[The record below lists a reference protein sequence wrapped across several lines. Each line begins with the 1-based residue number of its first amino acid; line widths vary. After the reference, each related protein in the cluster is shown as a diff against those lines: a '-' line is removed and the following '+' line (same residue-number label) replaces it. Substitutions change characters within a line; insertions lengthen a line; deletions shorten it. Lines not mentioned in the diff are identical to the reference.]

1 MLPWRVLLCWLSLL
15 FAPVTAV
22 FAWER
27 EGSAQFSLSHN
38 YVRQES
44 AGELRRSWVGQVRPR
59 LSLALRGGKTRL
71 GADYGMRGQLSVP
84 AGGETVYHQLGL
96 RGEGDFLQRRLRLS
110 LSASR
115 SQSILAPEQGLV
127 ADYFLGGGNLRDVD
141 QYRFSGR
148 WGNRFGRWALLSLE
162 SGFSQFRYGVGEGR
176 RENWSA
182 RLAQGPRFRRLTWGV
197 SVGEQ
202 RSLGTGRAVKQ
213 RHFSLDAG
221 WLLSSHWS
229 LFAQAQRYRYDRPAA
244 GLTGAVSGGGDVY
257 LAGLRY
263 RANRRAGAQ
272 LGYQRG
278 FFGRGVT
285 GAVDYRH
292 RRLFLQ
298 VSARR
303 DLINGLATLGAGGF
317 GSGGGLVGGGGAGFG
332 GGTALPGTGLSPSL
346 PGVGVVATQNVLY
359 VSRSERV
366 SLSYQG
372 RRLSQGFS
380 WSRVRFESQ
389 ADGRVTRYDD
399 WSLSPAW
406 RLGGR
411 TQVDGRIGGRRYL
424 ATGAATTRLTYWS
437 LGARRSF
444 GGRSQ
449 INATVYQYRQVGGV
463 RRVDLRVSLQFQYRL
478 WP

>member
-1 MLPWRVLLCWLSLL
+1 MLPWRALLLSVCLL
-15 FAPVTAV
+15 APLTAA

-38 YVRQES
+38 YLRQES
-44 AGELRRSWVGQVRPR
+44 AGDLRRSWVGQVQPR
-59 LSLALRGGKTRL
+59 LSLALRGGKSRL
-71 GADYGMRGQLSVP
+71 GVDYGMRGQLSVP
-84 AGGETVYHQLGL
+84 AGGETVYHQFRLTGERSFL
-96 RGEGDFLQRRLRLS
+96 RRRLLLN

-115 SQSILAPEQGLV
+115 NQSILAPERGLV
-127 ADYFLGGGNLRDVD
+127 SDYFLSGGNLRDVD
-141 QYRFSGR
+141 QYRLSGR

-162 SGFSQFRYGVGEGR
+162 GGFSQSWYGIGESR

-182 RLAQGPRFRRLTWGV
+182 RLSQGSRFRRLTWGLSAGGQR
-197 SVGEQ
+197 SVG
-202 RSLGTGRAVKQ
+202 SGRAVDQ
-213 RHFSLDAG
+213 RQVVLDAG
-221 WLLSSHWS
+221 LLFSEHWS

-298 VSARR
+298 LSASR
-303 DLINGLATLGAGGF
+303 DLINGLATLGGGGF
-317 GSGGGLVGGGGAGFG
+317 GGGAGFV
-332 GGTALPGTGLSPSL
+332 GTGSVGLGAGAGLPGTGLSPGL
-346 PGVGVVATQNVLY
+346 PGVGVVATRNVLY

-366 SLSYQG
+366 SLNYQG
-372 RRLSQGFS
+372 RRLSQRFL
-380 WSRVRFESQ
+380 WSRGRFESQ

-399 WSLSPAW
+399 WSLNPAW

-411 TQVDGRIGGRRYL
+411 TQVDGRVGGRRYL
-424 ATGAATTRLTYWS
+424 ATGVPVTRLAYWS

-444 GGRSQ
+444 GGRSRLSA
-449 INATVYQYRQVGGV
+449 NVYRYRQVGGV
-463 RRVDLRVSLQFQYRL
+463 QRVDLRVSVQFQYRL